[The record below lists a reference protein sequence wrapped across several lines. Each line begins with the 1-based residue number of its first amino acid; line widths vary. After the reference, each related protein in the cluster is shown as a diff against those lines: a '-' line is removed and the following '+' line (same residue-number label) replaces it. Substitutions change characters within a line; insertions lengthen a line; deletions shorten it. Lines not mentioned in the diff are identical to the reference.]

1 MEIQARIEGV
11 DFAPLLAWCQ
21 RKLGWPAAHARLVL
35 VAYKQFLELKVA
47 TRDLEARKL
56 FPPLA
61 IDQIWHLHV
70 LDTMTYARDCRR
82 MLGEAEGLIHHDADG
97 DIRDVALREQRVIAT
112 RLAYQAR
119 FGRDPPLPIWSFGAM
134 EVRTREEDDSNDN
147 NNHRPASILEPKTM
161 KVAELRS
168 ELERRGL
175 DSTGLKADL
184 VVRLQDSLNVGG
196 ASGNT
201 KTMSLRVRDQTGEE
215 TYFKV
220 QTSTRMEKVFNTY
233 AQRKGVSLYSLRF
246 FLDGEKI
253 PPDST
258 PETLDLEDQDQID
271 CMLNQGWR

>member
-1 MEIQARIEGV
+1 MEIQA
-11 DFAPLLAWCQ
+11 
-21 RKLGWPAAHARLVL
+21 
-35 VAYKQFLELKVA
+35 
-47 TRDLEARKL
+47 
-56 FPPLA
+56 
-61 IDQIWHLHV
+61 
-70 LDTMTYARDCRR
+70 
-82 MLGEAEGLIHHDADG
+82 
-97 DIRDVALREQRVIAT
+97 
-112 RLAYQAR
+112 
-119 FGRDPPLPIWSFGAM
+119 IWSFGAM
-134 EVRTREEDDSNDN
+134 EVRTREEDNSNDN